1 MGRSSNAHNFLISR
15 TERFEIF
22 TICRRPPVLQTDAR
36 VGMMKIV
43 VRETE
48 ARKSFGVADF
58 HTPITRYRNIVAGGC
73 AWQYLR
79 LCWPY
84 PRAKSKSDQSLRKAR
99 TTAIPICLGP
109 YGKTVNIII
118 AVRGARTMIIFTP
131 VKALL

>member
-15 TERFEIF
+15 RNALKFSP
-22 TICRRPPVLQTDAR
+22 ICRRPPVLQTNAR

-48 ARKSFGVADF
+48 ARKASGADF

-84 PRAKSKSDQSLRKAR
+84 LRAKSKSDQSLRKRVQPLSPFA
-99 TTAIPICLGP
+99 LGP
-109 YGKTVNIII
+109 MGKQEIS
-118 AVRGARTMIIFTP
+118 
-131 VKALL
+131 

>member
-1 MGRSSNAHNFLISR
+1 MLITFNFP

-48 ARKSFGVADF
+48 ARKASGRRTS
-58 HTPITRYRNIVAGGC
+58 TPRYLGIEHVAGGC

-84 PRAKSKSDQSLRKAR
+84 QRCK
-99 TTAIPICLGP
+99 I
-109 YGKTVNIII
+109 
-118 AVRGARTMIIFTP
+118 
-131 VKALL
+131 